1 MIKENWHK
9 ITKATPA
16 QNKIVN
22 IEFTD
27 NTIYSFDL
35 KPFIKKGNVFEVLED
50 DSIFNKVKIGE
61 NGRSLEFP
69 NELDFCADSL
79 WLKAHPESEFMYSK

>member
-1 MIKENWHK
+1 MINEHCHK
-9 ITKATPA
+9 IMNAIPT

-27 NTIYSFDL
+27 NTTYSFDL
-35 KPFIKKGNVFEVLED
+35 KPFIKTGNVFEILED
-50 DSIFNKVKIGE
+50 DSIFNKVKIAE
-61 NGRSLEFP
+61 DGRSLEFP

-79 WLKAHPESEFMYSK
+79 WLKAHTEVEFSIFS